1 MKKGRNKFIQ
11 QISSLSDS
19 LTQYEARR
27 RLREYLSRYD
37 TVVKSKDSLAE
48 QLRTVITSVGSVRS
62 EAGKRKLGEFEA
74 RLEEEKI
81 KAIDIAN
88 EIKTII
94 AYLPLG
100 STPRQILELRYITR
114 YSWRKVCTTV
124 HIERSRVAEIESNAL
139 DDLLKVEAVRAKIV
153 HN

>member
-1 MKKGRNKFIQ
+1 MKRGSGNKQ
-11 QISSLSDS
+11 
-19 LTQYEARR
+19 EERK

-37 TVVKSKDSLAE
+37 TVVKSKDRLEE
-48 QLRTVITSVGSVRS
+48 QLRSVIMSVGSIRS
-62 EAGKRKLGEFEA
+62 EAGKRKLDEFEA

-81 KAIDIAN
+81 KAIKTAN
-88 EIKTII
+88 EIKAVI

-114 YSWRKVCTTV
+114 YSWRKVCATV
-124 HIERSRVAEIESNAL
+124 HIERSRVAEIESIAL
-139 DDLLKVEAVRAKIV
+139 DDLLKVEAVKAKIV